1 MTKVVDDLKNF
12 GTVQRAMLG
21 IQYTEVSN
29 HIAMQHEK
37 GIDVDLGTVNGLYVN
52 QVTADGAAAAAGIK
66 SGDVIIKIDGKKIE
80 KSGQLQEAIAAHRPG
95 DDVKITYLRDKKEYS
110 VTVTLRNEQGTTTVL
125 KTVDEDKLGVALEE
139 LSAKDKQALS
149 LSYGLVVKHIKAGKM
164 QKAGI
169 TKGLILLQ
177 VNDKQLRTVED
188 WNEAVK
194 EANMST
200 DRVLWIRAKTQSG
213 LNRSFTIELAD
224 EEK

>member
-1 MTKVVDDLKNF
+1 MTGRPKSKGEDVHQPYSSNYIDCGNLPLYFF
-12 GTVQRAMLG
+12 GEGLS
-21 IQYTEVSN
+21 YTKFEYES
-29 HIAMQHEK
+29 MTLDRKEM
-37 GIDVDLGTVNGLYVN
+37 
-52 QVTADGAAAAAGIK
+52 TAD
-66 SGDVIIKIDGKKIE
+66 
-80 KSGQLQEAIAAHRPG
+80 QT
-95 DDVKITYLRDKKEYS
+95 IT

-224 EEK
+224 EEKK